1 MFETGVLVNVI
12 ELLHEDVTN
21 LQSYSL
27 GCLGLLLTS
36 AQYLVNSLLIPF
48 EGCLIVSSRLD
59 VFQQLA
65 ELQPQKHQELVD
77 PEVVNLIPVQV
88 ENVQEGLEPLL
99 LLGTFLKVFHYR
111 RDLFAAFLLI
121 LWLVRVPNHE
131 E

>member
-99 LLGTFLKVFHYR
+99 LLGTFLKVLHYR